1 MGLTAGRV
9 VMAYVFPRITR
20 LSYIMLAGLL
30 EKRVIISDS
39 HAHAHTL
46 STKAHFV
53 SWSLYLFL

>member
-30 EKRVIISDS
+30 EKRVIISDT
-39 HAHAHTL
+39 HAHTL